1 MPEINSHGDSK
12 LHHQTISQLGFKV
25 IPFLFAVG
33 LLLKLEE
40 TLISFFTMLI
50 NQWSLKYFY
59 LDWENNISG
68 LLSKQNILPLAMILL
83 TMRKAFLE
91 KKRIKIWSEWWW
103 NIHEL
108 ELFVV
113 PSSKQTHGK
122 IKENV
127 LSISCYKW
135 NGNVESKLWKYFIRG
150 NLCLNILNA
159 LYKEVLVKYCVT
171 GYSLILSTIC
181 CILVA
186 GNRFEIN

>member
-1 MPEINSHGDSK
+1 MKSQMFLLGLRKQHLWPTQQTEHPSLGHDSVDYEE
-12 LHHQTISQLGFKV
+12 GFPGK
-25 IPFLFAVG
+25 
-33 LLLKLEE
+33 
-40 TLISFFTMLI
+40 
-50 NQWSLKYFY
+50 
-59 LDWENNISG
+59 
-68 LLSKQNILPLAMILL
+68 
-83 TMRKAFLE
+83 